1 MTCNDE
7 TVCCGARGGL
17 AGKTLCVS
25 AWHGRVACRSVEA
38 ARLGLEHHRNA
49 VPYRVAEAVG
59 GAAQFDGP
67 GFMVTSEFQR
77 PLADRADQKFYQ
89 TVVHGD
95 RAGVG
100 EGLPGPPR

>member
-1 MTCNDE
+1 
-7 TVCCGARGGL
+7 
-17 AGKTLCVS
+17 
-25 AWHGRVACRSVEA
+25 
-38 ARLGLEHHRNA
+38 
-49 VPYRVAEAVG
+49 
-59 GAAQFDGP
+59 
-67 GFMVTSEFQR
+67 MVTSEFQR